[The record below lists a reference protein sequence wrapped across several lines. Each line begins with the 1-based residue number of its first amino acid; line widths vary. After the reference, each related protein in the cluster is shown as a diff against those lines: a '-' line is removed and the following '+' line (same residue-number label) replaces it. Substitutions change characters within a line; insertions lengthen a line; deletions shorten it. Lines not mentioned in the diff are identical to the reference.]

1 MVKISITIFSLLSIL
16 ILSPV
21 AEARTF
27 KIATIAPDGTTWMK
41 KIREGANLIQEKTQ
55 GRVKFKFY
63 TGGVMGSDKSML
75 KKMRI
80 GQLHGGAF
88 TGGGLA
94 EIYPDIQIYS
104 LPFIFQTIDEV
115 DYVRNKMDEMI
126 SAGLHNK
133 GIKVLGI
140 SEGGFAYF
148 MSRTPVR
155 RVEELSTLKNW
166 LPEGDTI
173 SQTIYETVGISPI
186 QLPLSDVYTGLQ
198 TGLIDTIGSNTTGAI
213 AFQWHTK
220 VKYVTDIPL
229 IFLVGA
235 FVLDEKAFSK
245 INAKDKKIV
254 TDTMAQV
261 FKELDAINRKDNEN
275 AREALKQQG
284 IEFLSLTKQEEIR
297 WGKLADTTIQSMKQK
312 GLYTEKMYNVL
323 TSMLQEYRQKNKLK
337 NAK

>member
-21 AEARTF
+21 SEARTF
-27 KIATIAPDGTTWMK
+27 KIATVAPDGTAWMK
-41 KIREGANLIQEKTQ
+41 KIREGAKLISEKTQ

-80 GQLHGGAF
+80 GQLHGGAL

-94 EIYPDIQIYS
+94 EIYPDMQIYS
-104 LPFIFQTIDEV
+104 LPFVFQTLDEV
-115 DYVRNKMDEMI
+115 DYVRSKMDSMI
-126 SAGLHNK
+126 SEGLQTK
-133 GIKVLGI
+133 GIKALGI

-155 RVEELSTLKNW
+155 KVEELSALKNW
-166 LPEGDTI
+166 LPEGDMI
-173 SQTIYETVGISPI
+173 SQTMYETVGISPV

-198 TGLIDTIGSNTTGAI
+198 TGLIDTIGSNLTGSI

-229 IFLVGA
+229 IYLVGA
-235 FVLDEKAFSK
+235 FVMDEKAFKK
-245 INAKDKKIV
+245 IQAEDQKIV
-254 TDTMAQV
+254 TETMTKI
-261 FKELDAINRKDNEN
+261 FEELDIINRKDNDS

-284 IEFLSLTKQEEIR
+284 IEFLSLTAEEESR
-297 WGKLADTTIQSMKQK
+297 WGKLAEKTILSMKQK
-312 GLYTEKMYNVL
+312 GLYTEKMHKVL
-323 TSMLQEYRQKNKLK
+323 TSLLQEYRTKNNLK
-337 NAK
+337 DAK